1 MSTNSLSTIEIDAIG
16 EVLNISLGASA
27 TAVSTMLST
36 RVDIT
41 TPDVRVLSREEFQ
54 FAELEPAIGVEITY
68 VSGLSGRNMMLLKRE
83 DVRMIVGMLMG
94 APIPEEEFEMNEL
107 TVSAVCE
114 VMNQMMGASSTALSE
129 LFGRIVNI
137 STPSSF
143 EVNSINEFRDRYYGD
158 ENTMV
163 VIRFILKIEDKVE
176 SEFLNIMPI
185 ELAKDM
191 VSGFFP
197 DGAPEMEEETASAA
211 PVQQE
216 EQPQP
221 VVNEV
226 PVQPQQE
233 ETAATIEPQPAMQ
246 PQMPVQEMPQSQA
259 PVQQTPVQPA
269 PVQQSYSAG
278 EQGLAKDMMA
288 VMQQQQQQFM
298 EQMQQMQ
305 QMMQTSMQTMMQ
317 NQASG
322 PKQIQVQTMS
332 RPTLSAGGT
341 QLAVGNGED
350 VNMDLI
356 MGVPLDI
363 SVEIGRT
370 KKLVKEILEFSKGT
384 LVVLDKAAG
393 EQVDLFVN
401 GQCVAKGDV
410 VVIDDN
416 FGIRITEVLK
426 ESIKF

>member
-1 MSTNSLSTIEIDAIG
+1 MSTNSLSTIELDAIG

-41 TPDVRVLSREEFQ
+41 TPDVKVLSREEFQ
-54 FAELEPAIGVEITY
+54 FSELEPAIGVEITY

-129 LFGRIVNI
+129 LFGRVVNI

-143 EVNSINEFRDRYYGD
+143 EVDSINEFRDRYYGD
-158 ENTMV
+158 EDTMV

-197 DGAPEMEEETASAA
+197 DGAPEIEEEVASAA

-233 ETAATIEPQPAMQ
+233 ETAATIEPQPVMQ

-259 PVQQTPVQPA
+259 SVQQT

-278 EQGLAKDMMA
+278 DQGLAKDMMA
-288 VMQQQQQQFM
+288 AMQQQQQQFM

-322 PKQIQVQTMS
+322 PKQIQVQTMA